1 MSICIYQVHKPT
13 GYKKHELHQPVQGTP
28 FNEMSVYERL
38 IQTLEACGIGPD
50 QHPIDL
56 IDMAKYESE
65 SWIIQVII
73 FEGQLETL

>member
-1 MSICIYQVHKPT
+1 MSVCILQKHKPT
-13 GYKKHELHQPVQGTP
+13 GHKIYQIHHPIEETE
-28 FNEMSVYERL
+28 FNEKSVYERL

-65 SWIIQVII
+65 NWIVQVLI
-73 FEGQLETL
+73 FKVQL